1 MKKRKLFI
9 VVDMQND
16 FVTGSLGT
24 KEAQAIVPKIIEELK
39 SLDKDDVIVYT
50 KDTHFDDYLETLE
63 GKMLPVKHCVLGTEG
78 WEIVDGLQETR
89 LGLTFKKLTFGSD
102 ELGTFIK
109 WRGYDFDEIHFVG
122 LCSDICLISNVL
134 MARMFQSDMKIIVH
148 ADMCAGTTPEK
159 HKMALEVMKS
169 CQIEVVGE

>member
-1 MKKRKLFI
+1 MKKKLFI

-24 KEAQAIVPKIIEELK
+24 KEAQAIVPKIAEELK
-39 SLDKDDVIVYT
+39 LLDKNDMVIYT
-50 KDTHFDDYLETLE
+50 QDTHFDDDYFETLE
-63 GKMLPVKHCVLGTEG
+63 GKMLPIKHCIMGTNGWNIIEELQKINEG
-78 WEIVDGLQETR
+78 TR
-89 LGLTFKKLTFGSD
+89 YVKTTFGSTRLADLIQGDD
-102 ELGTFIK
+102 ED
-109 WRGYDFDEIHFVG
+109 YEIHFAGV
-122 LCSDICLISNVL
+122 CTNICVVTNAL
-134 MARMFQSDMKIIVH
+134 MVRMYQPNKRIIVH